1 MTLRHLQIFIA
12 VCETMNMT
20 HAARQ
25 LHISQPSITQ
35 AIHEL
40 EDHYGLLLFHRL
52 GRRIFVTAAG
62 QHLLQYAYQIT
73 SLIKKTEAGMKSL
86 QNQISLRLGAS
97 ITIGEVIL
105 VELLQHEHILLPKQE
120 IRSEIHNT
128 KELERR
134 LMEDKLDLA
143 LIEGRLTSPYLTS
156 LPFLTDDLTA
166 IASPQNPWSRKEIH
180 QCHDLDHIP
189 VFLRES
195 GSGTRELF
203 ARVMD
208 NHAIPYHICGVYNN
222 SEAIKK
228 AVMANL
234 GTAFLSRRL
243 VRKEI
248 EDGTL
253 CELPLPDLTFQ
264 RIFRIVYHKDK
275 FLTPPMS
282 HIIQECLT
290 IQNWLPETI
299 SGSKEKTV

>member
-86 QNQISLRLGAS
+86 QNQIPLRLGAS
-97 ITIGEVIL
+97 ITIGEVLL
-105 VELLQHEHILLPKQE
+105 VELLQHEHILLPEQE
-120 IRSEIHNT
+120 ICSEIHNT
-128 KELERR
+128 KELEQR
-134 LMEDKLDLA
+134 LIEDKLDLA

-156 LPFLTDDLTA
+156 LPFLTDELIA
-166 IASPQNPWSRKEIH
+166 IASPQNPWSRKDIH

-195 GSGTRELF
+195 GSGTREMF

-208 NHAIPYHICGVYNN
+208 NHAIPYHVCGVYNN

-248 EDGTL
+248 EAGTL
-253 CELPLPDLTFQ
+253 CELPLPGLTFQ

-282 HIIQECLT
+282 HIIQECLN
-290 IQNWLPETI
+290 IQSWLPGTMH
-299 SGSKEKTV
+299 SDTN

>member
-86 QNQISLRLGAS
+86 QNQIPLLLGAS
-97 ITIGEVIL
+97 ITIGEVLL
-105 VELLQHEHILLPKQE
+105 VELLQHEHILLPEQE
-120 IRSEIHNT
+120 ICSEIHNT
-128 KELERR
+128 KELEQR
-134 LMEDKLDLA
+134 LIEDKLDLA

-156 LPFLTDDLTA
+156 LPFLTDELTA
-166 IASPQNPWSRKEIH
+166 IASPQNPWSRKDIH

-208 NHAIPYHICGVYNN
+208 NHAIPYHVCGVYNN

-248 EDGTL
+248 EAGTL
-253 CELPLPDLTFQ
+253 CELPLPGLTFQ

-282 HIIQECLT
+282 HIIQECLN
-290 IQNWLPETI
+290 IQSWLPGTMH
-299 SGSKEKTV
+299 SDTN

>member
-1 MTLRHLQIFIA
+1 M
-12 VCETMNMT
+12 
-20 HAARQ
+20 
-25 LHISQPSITQ
+25 P
-35 AIHEL
+35 
-40 EDHYGLLLFHRL
+40 
-52 GRRIFVTAAG
+52 
-62 QHLLQYAYQIT
+62 
-73 SLIKKTEAGMKSL
+73 
-86 QNQISLRLGAS
+86 LRLGAS
-97 ITIGEVIL
+97 ITIGEVLL
-105 VELLQHEHILLPKQE
+105 VELLQHEHILLPEQE
-120 IRSEIHNT
+120 ICSEIHNT
-128 KELERR
+128 KELEQR
-134 LMEDKLDLA
+134 LIEDKLDLA

-156 LPFLTDDLTA
+156 LPFLTDELTA
-166 IASPQNPWSRKEIH
+166 IASPQNPWSRKDIH

-208 NHAIPYHICGVYNN
+208 NHAIPYHVCGVYNN

-248 EDGTL
+248 EAGTL
-253 CELPLPDLTFQ
+253 CELPLPGLTFQ

-282 HIIQECLT
+282 HIIQECLN
-290 IQNWLPETI
+290 IQSWLPGTMH
-299 SGSKEKTV
+299 SDTN

>member
-73 SLIKKTEAGMKSL
+73 SLIKKTETGMKSL
-86 QNQISLRLGAS
+86 QNQIPLRLGAS
-97 ITIGEVIL
+97 ITIGEVLL
-105 VELLQHEHILLPKQE
+105 VELLQHEHILLPEQE
-120 IRSEIHNT
+120 ICSEIHNT
-128 KELERR
+128 KELEQR
-134 LMEDKLDLA
+134 LIEDKLDLA

-156 LPFLTDDLTA
+156 LPFLTDELTA
-166 IASPQNPWSRKEIH
+166 IASPQNPWSRKDIH

-208 NHAIPYHICGVYNN
+208 NHAIPYHVCGVYNN

-248 EDGTL
+248 EAGTSSVAF
-253 CELPLPDLTFQ
+253 CQF
-264 RIFRIVYHKDK
+264 
-275 FLTPPMS
+275 
-282 HIIQECLT
+282 
-290 IQNWLPETI
+290 
-299 SGSKEKTV
+299 

>member
-1 MTLRHLQIFIA
+1 MTIRHLQIFIA

-25 LHISQPSITQ
+25 LHISQSSITQ

-73 SLIKKTEAGMKSL
+73 SLIEKAETGMKSL
-86 QNQISLRLGAS
+86 QNQIPIRLGAS
-97 ITIGEVIL
+97 ITIGEVLL
-105 VELLQHEHILLPKQE
+105 VELLQHEHVRLPGQE
-120 IRSEIHNT
+120 ILSEIHNT
-128 KELERR
+128 KELEQR

-143 LIEGRLTSPYLTS
+143 LIEGRLTSPYLTA
-156 LPFLTDDLTA
+156 LPFLTDELTA
-166 IASPQNPWSRKEIH
+166 IAAPQNPWSRKEIR

-203 ARVMD
+203 ARIMD
-208 NHAIPYHICGVYNN
+208 DHAIPYHVCGVYNN

-228 AVMANL
+228 AVIANL

-243 VRKEI
+243 VQREI
-248 EDGTL
+248 EEGLL
-253 CELPLPDLTFQ
+253 CELPLPGLSFQ
-264 RIFRIVYHKDK
+264 RIFQIVYHKDK
-275 FLTPPMS
+275 FLTPSMT
-282 HIIQECLT
+282 HIIRECLT
-290 IQNWLPETI
+290 IQNWLPGTHPGEGI
-299 SGSKEKTV
+299 